1 MTVGI
6 FLSQSQKNAMR
17 RFNLQLAL
25 GEASLQSENREVA
38 SSVCPDAGYHLSTTR
53 YTCIFFERQLT
64 VKIVSTAFNYIM
76 ALEYEQKLLTQ
87 HLADNKMY
95 VIALT

>member
-25 GEASLQSENREVA
+25 GESSLQSENREVA
-38 SSVCPDAGYHLSTTR
+38 SFVCPDASD
-53 YTCIFFERQLT
+53 TCIFFERQLI